1 VAGGL
6 GYWALRPG
14 IDTAATVQTCRGRA
28 RHGRQPPVPVLAAVA
43 QQQDVLIYLDGVGT
57 VQAFNH
63 LQVRPQ
69 VDGPLLEVRYRKG
82 QDVACGDVL
91 ARIDPRPPS
100 VRSKPRSLYAPD
112 WGRLQRRVV

>member
-1 VAGGL
+1 M
-6 GYWALRPG
+6 
-14 IDTAATVQTCRGRA
+14 
-28 RHGRQPPVPVLAAVA
+28 A

-82 QDVACGDVL
+82 QDVARGDVL

-112 WGRLQRRVV
+112 